1 MVMFCLIVFR
11 YYNDANWKIIIGSSL
26 ISSKIANDDDTLT
39 YEDGLTFEK
48 MQPFCNNC
56 QIAVEHEPSK
66 REYQDKLEYL
76 LHNIK

>member
-1 MVMFCLIVFR
+1 MVMFCLIVIS

-66 REYQDKLEYL
+66 REYQDKLEYPL
-76 LHNIK
+76 QNIK